1 LCCLKA
7 LKKKYFI
14 AIVPP
19 PQILA
24 HIEEIKQ
31 ELFEK
36 YKLKGALRSPAHITL
51 FRPFEWKTEDE
62 AALIETLG
70 KFRFE
75 KPLEA
80 ELKNF
85 NCFQPRVIYV
95 DVMHSEILHEL
106 YAQLR
111 TFCRSNLN
119 LHNEDDGMRGFV
131 PHVTV
136 ASRDLKKQLFYK
148 LWDNIFKSREFSA
161 RFSVSNISLLRLENK
176 WETIRVYDI

>member
-24 HIEEIKQ
+24 QIGEIKQ

-62 AALIETLG
+62 SALIETLQ
-70 KFRFE
+70 KFKFE
-75 KPLEA
+75 GQFNA

-85 NCFQPRVIYV
+85 NCFEPRVIYV
-95 DVMHSEILHEL
+95 DVMHNEILQEL
-106 YAQLR
+106 YSHLK
-111 TFCRSNLN
+111 TFCRRNLN
-119 LHNEDDGMRGFV
+119 LYNEDDGLRGFV
-131 PHVTV
+131 PHVTI
-136 ASRDLKKQLFYK
+136 ASRDLKKQLFYQ
-148 LWDNIFKSREFSA
+148 LWNDFKTREFSA
-161 RFSVSNISLLRLENK
+161 SFAISNISLLRLENK
-176 WETIRVYDI
+176 WEIIRNFNI